1 VLQELGAEVI
11 ALNVSPDGLN
21 INAGCGSLQPDQ
33 LRRVVVAERA
43 HVGFA
48 HDGDGDRVLAVDE
61 TGALVDGDQ
70 ILAVCAMDLAAAGRL
85 PARTVVATVMSNVG
99 LEVALR
105 EAGIGLVRTAVGDRY
120 VLEEMLR
127 HGYTLGGEQSGHIIF
142 AEHNTTGDGVV
153 TALQVLATM
162 VRSGKPLSELAACM
176 RRFPQVLRNVR
187 VRRKEDLAALPAVQQ
202 EIQGAEAALTDCGR
216 VLVRY
221 SGTEPLVRVMIEGPD
236 EERIR
241 SLAENIAAAIR
252 TAIGE

>member
-1 VLQELGAEVI
+1 
-11 ALNVSPDGLN
+11 
-21 INAGCGSLQPDQ
+21 
-33 LRRVVVAERA
+33 
-43 HVGFA
+43 
-48 HDGDGDRVLAVDE
+48 
-61 TGALVDGDQ
+61 
-70 ILAVCAMDLAAAGRL
+70 MDLAAAGRL

>member
-1 VLQELGAEVI
+1 
-11 ALNVSPDGLN
+11 
-21 INAGCGSLQPDQ
+21 
-33 LRRVVVAERA
+33 
-43 HVGFA
+43 
-48 HDGDGDRVLAVDE
+48 
-61 TGALVDGDQ
+61 
-70 ILAVCAMDLAAAGRL
+70 
-85 PARTVVATVMSNVG
+85 VATVMSNVG

-105 EAGIGLVRTAVGDRY
+105 DAGIGLVRTAVGDRS

-142 AEHNTTGDGVV
+142 TEHNTTGDGVV

-176 RRFPQVLRNVR
+176 RRFPQVLQNVR
-187 VRRKEDLAALPAVQQ
+187 VRRKEDLAALPAVRQ
-202 EIQGAEAALTDCGR
+202 EIQGAEAALTGCGR